1 MKNRPISAIPSSFVL
16 MMALVYALLAAIFPE
31 LDNVSGEGEKF
42 VVDNE
47 STTMT
52 YSPQVKEVETD
63 CKSPCSKSAEIC
75 IAMCA

>member
-16 MMALVYALLAAIFPE
+16 MMTLVYALLVTIFPE

-52 YSPQVKEVETD
+52 YGPQVKEVETD